1 VHVARDGVHLSCFE
15 PPDPGSVRWGSTPHA
30 FDLLMEEAGSTD
42 RGDTRPGAACASF
55 LHLLTGL
62 VLTPT
67 LVEDPLLCATL
78 PVWTSSVPA
87 S

>member
-1 VHVARDGVHLSCFE
+1 V
-15 PPDPGSVRWGSTPHA
+15 
-30 FDLLMEEAGSTD
+30 GSTD